1 MASVSPHT
9 ISPVPQAS
17 PSLAHHNHHT
27 RELSP
32 PSPQSIPPPSPIL
45 PPTTILHHPNLH
57 HAPQPHSAA
66 LKSPNSTTSSN
77 GEIEEINTKELA
89 QRISAELKRYSI
101 PQAIF
106 AQRVLCRSQG
116 TLSDLLRNPKPWS
129 KLKSGRETF
138 RRMFKWLQEPE
149 FQRMS
154 ALRLAVMQQS
164 AAEKDRGRSGVDSL
178 EGKSREVQKVLGPSA
193 ACKRKDVMEAAE
205 QASAPKKPRLVFTD
219 LQRRTLQAIFKE
231 TKRPSKEMQVTI
243 ARQLGLEPTTV
254 GNFFMNARRRSVD
267 KWKDD
272 KADLSFD
279 FDDDMG
285 EEPRDPSPEPP
296 MTPMG
301 SSGAGSQ
308 QASRYYQDHIGSV
321 IKASTPNHN
330 AVLVTSANP
339 AAVVQ
344 HLQQPQDTMTPT

>member
-45 PPTTILHHPNLH
+45 PPTTILHHPNLSH
-57 HAPQPHSAA
+57 HANLHTTS

-164 AAEKDRGRSGVDSL
+164 AAEKDRGRS
-178 EGKSREVQKVLGPSA
+178 
-193 ACKRKDVMEAAE
+193 ACKRKDVMEDVAPVI
-205 QASAPKKPRLVFTD
+205 SAPHQPASKKPRLVFTD
-219 LQRRTLQAIFKE
+219 LQR
-231 TKRPSKEMQVTI
+231 
-243 ARQLGLEPTTV
+243 
-254 GNFFMNARRRSVD
+254 
-267 KWKDD
+267 
-272 KADLSFD
+272 
-279 FDDDMG
+279 
-285 EEPRDPSPEPP
+285 
-296 MTPMG
+296 
-301 SSGAGSQ
+301 
-308 QASRYYQDHIGSV
+308 
-321 IKASTPNHN
+321 
-330 AVLVTSANP
+330 
-339 AAVVQ
+339 
-344 HLQQPQDTMTPT
+344 